1 LVASDTL
8 ASISS
13 GSNATSTSTDDGVN
27 ETNNNARWLLTREDD
42 NKRLLAAHPSVIKE
56 YESKFWLEVDQIRRS
71 LTDLSSWNMCQR
83 IFKYGIACG
92 EDCEQIETFHVNEW
106 STSDVFLVVVMCI
119 FMAGMMLLVF
129 AKRVKA
135 YEKASIYGDEVEPN
149 YPGLPPLVMVLIFI
163 TLMAVI
169 ITMARL
175 KLVNETLVFSV
186 ATCTLLFIYMLKLTL
201 FENRPQLMASL
212 TGRRSKKSHGF
223 DLHRQ
228 LYGA

>member
-1 LVASDTL
+1 
-8 ASISS
+8 
-13 GSNATSTSTDDGVN
+13 
-27 ETNNNARWLLTREDD
+27 
-42 NKRLLAAHPSVIKE
+42 
-56 YESKFWLEVDQIRRS
+56 
-71 LTDLSSWNMCQR
+71 MCQR

-92 EDCEQIETFHVNEW
+92 EDCEQIDTFHVNEW

-186 ATCTLLFIYMLKLTL
+186 ITCTLLFIYMLKLTL

-212 TGRRSKKSHGF
+212 TGRRTKKSHSF
-223 DLHRQ
+223 DLNRQ
-228 LYGA
+228 LFSA